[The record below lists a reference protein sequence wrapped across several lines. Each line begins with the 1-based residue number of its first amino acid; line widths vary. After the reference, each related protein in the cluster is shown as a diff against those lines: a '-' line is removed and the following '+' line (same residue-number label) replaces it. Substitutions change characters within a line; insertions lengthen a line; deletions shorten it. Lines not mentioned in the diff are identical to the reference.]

1 MSIAASRLTWVLAIV
16 IGALLVFALLAAGP
30 ASSLF
35 PTPTAS
41 AFKDKDCKHFD
52 SRKEAQ
58 RFFEN
63 HRPKKDPHNLDADD
77 DGKACED
84 YDY

>member
-1 MSIAASRLTWVLAIV
+1 MPIVASRLTWVLAIA
-16 IGALLVFALLAAGP
+16 IGALLALALIAASP
-30 ASSLF
+30 ASS
-35 PTPTAS
+35 PVSISTA
-41 AFKDKDCKHFD
+41 AAADKDCKDFD
-52 SRKEAQ
+52 SRKQAQ

-63 HRPKKDPHNLDADD
+63 HNPKKDPHNLDADD

>member
-1 MSIAASRLTWVLAIV
+1 MRGGTVPGIHSRVRRVVAVAVVAVTSAVV
-16 IGALLVFALLAAGP
+16 ALPPVAV
-30 ASSLF
+30 
-35 PTPTAS
+35 S
-41 AFKDKDCKHFD
+41 ADKDCKDFD
-52 SRKEAQ
+52 SRKQAQ

-63 HRPKKDPHNLDADD
+63 HNPKKDPHNLDADD